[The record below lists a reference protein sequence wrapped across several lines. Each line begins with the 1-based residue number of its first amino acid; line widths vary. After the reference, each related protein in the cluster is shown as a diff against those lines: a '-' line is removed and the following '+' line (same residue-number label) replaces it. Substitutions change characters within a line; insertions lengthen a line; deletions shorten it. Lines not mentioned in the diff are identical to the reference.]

1 MSKKVASD
9 FLNGAHHL
17 PFLYI
22 ITYKY
27 VDMIYIQEVLQ
38 TYGIQRILREQVR
51 VYIWW
56 VDILRIKNNLEYD
69 APETLISNL

>member
-1 MSKKVASD
+1 MASD
-9 FLNGAHHL
+9 FLNGAYHL

-22 ITYKY
+22 ITYEY

-38 TYGIQRILREQVR
+38 TYGIQSILREQVR
-51 VYIWW
+51 VYIWR
-56 VDILRIKNNLEYD
+56 VDILRLKINLGYD